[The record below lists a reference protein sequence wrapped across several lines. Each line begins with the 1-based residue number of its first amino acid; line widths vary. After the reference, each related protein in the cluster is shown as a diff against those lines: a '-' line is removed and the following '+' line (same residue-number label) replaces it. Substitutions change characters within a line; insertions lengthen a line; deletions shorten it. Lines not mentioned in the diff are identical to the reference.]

1 MPGTSQIEV
10 VGCRLSVVALLDDE
24 RAIKEVT
31 LPKVESFKDLV
42 VWQKAM
48 DLATVVY
55 ALTKAFPRSEE
66 YRMTSQL
73 TRSIVSVPA
82 NIAEGHG
89 RSTARDYAH
98 FIHIA
103 RGSLAESA
111 TYLLLA
117 VRLGY
122 LTDDATAEALTLI
135 DAVGRMLTALR
146 KSLMPR

>member
-1 MPGTSQIEV
+1 M
-10 VGCRLSVVALLDDE
+10 
-24 RAIKEVT
+24 
-31 LPKVESFKDLV
+31 PKVESFKDLV